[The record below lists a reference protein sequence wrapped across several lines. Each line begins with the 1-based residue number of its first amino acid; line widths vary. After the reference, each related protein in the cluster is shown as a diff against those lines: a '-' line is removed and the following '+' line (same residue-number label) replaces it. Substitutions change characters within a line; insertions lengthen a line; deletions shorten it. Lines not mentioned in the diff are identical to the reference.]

1 LDLRRGKEQEA
12 GGNCI
17 MLNIII
23 YNSSPHTTRIR
34 VMKSRRMRGAW
45 YVACIEAMRNTYK
58 STAGKPKDEP
68 TRR

>member
-1 LDLRRGKEQEA
+1 
-12 GGNCI
+12 